1 MTGYLPYREM
11 YEALCRGSI
20 ALLVF
25 QPDYYNA
32 YIGLPNKLFDYM
44 LCGLPIVASDFP
56 EIRKVV
62 EGAGCGVLVDPTDP
76 GAIAEAIVY
85 LLEHPE
91 EARRMGEN
99 GRVAVL
105 ERYNWG
111 EMEGR
116 LFGVYRAIGGNTGI

>member
-1 MTGYLPYREM
+1 
-11 YEALCRGSI
+11 
-20 ALLVF
+20 
-25 QPDYYNA
+25 
-32 YIGLPNKLFDYM
+32 M

-62 EGAGCGVLVDPTDP
+62 REAECGVLVDPTDSD
-76 GAIAEAIVY
+76 AIAEAIVY
-85 LLEHPE
+85 LMEHPE

-99 GRVAVL
+99 GQRAVL

-116 LFGVYRAIGGNTGI
+116 LLEVYRSLNGSRMA

>member
-1 MTGYLPYREM
+1 
-11 YEALCRGSI
+11 
-20 ALLVF
+20 
-25 QPDYYNA
+25 
-32 YIGLPNKLFDYM
+32 
-44 LCGLPIVASDFP
+44 
-56 EIRKVV
+56 
-62 EGAGCGVLVDPTDP
+62 P

-116 LFGVYRAIGGNTGI
+116 LLGVYRAIGVREVIESSEEPMSAHALDET